1 MPAPLRATPGKRREV
16 RPSDPLR
23 ALPRRPKRA
32 RASEPAAVRALRVS
46 SPRNTGR
53 SHREPRR
60 LRRPGT
66 RPILGF
72 RRARARLD
80 RARARGPY
88 AGWTSL
94 DSRSERSA
102 SDTPRGP
109 ASRVCT
115 RPIDAFNTPHAN
127 SGRRV
132 KPPSIFP
139 SLLHISRQGT
149 GTTTTSEGSHERLP
163 ANQPLVAG
171 VIRTFQPPR
180 PPTRR
185 RDDPRGDES
194 GTSRGYFPRDV
205 RGRRA
210 AVDDGARHDGIRVRR
225 VRTPSPTATSGTAHR
240 SSYTGSPALRR
251 ATPVICSWVSD
262 RALMAPPSTR
272 RRASSHRRHLP
283 RRHLPRHLLRRR
295 RRLPRRCSGY
305 TSSPM
310 TSTPRRT
317 PT

>member
-1 MPAPLRATPGKRREV
+1 MKLDGKIQQRSSQELPSNLGQILHMEPVIHLRNVFVIRISYSAVDKNFARPPFSRLHSLALASFSNTAFHEATDSTSRR
-16 RPSDPLR
+16 
-23 ALPRRPKRA
+23 RA
-32 RASEPAAVRALRVS
+32 RPPSRARTTPDTRSRTRFRLDVHATLAPALRLA
-46 SPRNTGR
+46 PEHR
-53 SHREPRR
+53 SKPPGEPRR

-72 RRARARLD
+72 RRARARL

-149 GTTTTSEGSHERLP
+149 GTTTTSDGSHERLP

-194 GTSRGYFPRDV
+194 GTSRGYFPRLAGIFPRDV

-210 AVDDGARHDGIRVRR
+210 AVDDGARHDGIRL
-225 VRTPSPTATSGTAHR
+225 G
-240 SSYTGSPALRR
+240 
-251 ATPVICSWVSD
+251 
-262 RALMAPPSTR
+262 
-272 RRASSHRRHLP
+272 
-283 RRHLPRHLLRRR
+283 
-295 RRLPRRCSGY
+295 
-305 TSSPM
+305 
-310 TSTPRRT
+310 
-317 PT
+317 